1 MDIFEALFTR
11 RSIRKYLPKPVSDE
25 DITLLLKAAMLAPSA
40 NNSRPWHFVVV
51 RDEAARKALAERHP
65 YAKMAA
71 AAPLVI
77 VVCAN
82 LDEQKE
88 SDFWAQDCSA
98 ATQNLML
105 AARGKNLGSVWC
117 GLYPREEREGVVREI
132 LHLPPNVRALSL
144 VVIGHSDQPF
154 SEANRFN
161 AEKIHYDRW

>member
-40 NNSRPWHFVVV
+40 NNCRPWHFVVV
-51 RDEAARKALAERHP
+51 RDEATRKTLAERHP

-71 AAPLVI
+71 GAPVVI

-82 LDEQKE
+82 LDEQE
-88 SDFWAQDCSA
+88 EGFWVQDCSA

-105 AARGKNLGSVWC
+105 AARGMNLGSVWC
-117 GLYPREEREGVVREI
+117 SLHPIEDREGIAREV
-132 LHLPPNVRALSL
+132 LHLPANVRALSL
-144 VVIGHSDQPF
+144 VVVGHSDQPF
-154 SEANRFN
+154 FEANRFN
-161 AEKIHYDRW
+161 AEKIHYERW

>member
-40 NNSRPWHFVVV
+40 NNGQPWHFVVV
-51 RDEAARKALAERHP
+51 RDEAVRKALAERHP

-71 AAPLVI
+71 GAPVVI
-77 VVCAN
+77 VVCAEP
-82 LDEQKE
+82 DEHKGAE
-88 SDFWAQDCSA
+88 FWVQDCSA

-117 GLYPREEREGVVREI
+117 GLYPREDREGVVREI
-132 LHLPPNVRALSL
+132 LNLPPHIRALSL
-144 VVIGHSDQPF
+144 VVIGHCEQPF
-154 SEANRFN
+154 SEANRFS
-161 AEKIHYDRW
+161 AEKIHYERW